1 MALPELSRAE
11 RILFIIG
18 VILIIILA
26 IKMTSYLISLILMAI
41 ILTLLL
47 LPSIAWLKERG
58 LSDILSIS
66 IVTLIAGLAIVLF
79 IFVITVSFSSLA
91 SDIPLYQSELDS
103 RLAEIS
109 QLFSSFGVT
118 ANIKDAVSLDI
129 RSLMSVVLSGA
140 TSFAEGLMFIFF
152 AAVTTFFM
160 LLELPKILIRGEKIF
175 GKDTDSL
182 RKVSQMTQYI
192 IDFLV
197 VRTETNAIHG
207 LLFGSFL
214 TIMGVHGAILWGL
227 LTFLL
232 GYIPYFGL
240 IIAAI
245 PAIFFAWLQFGLPG
259 AVAVIVAICILNL
272 VVENPVYSFLAA
284 KKFDIPAIIVVLSVI
299 IWGWL
304 LGLVGMFFAIPLTLL
319 LVMMIESSEDLRWIN
334 TLMGVNRLFEDPR
347 TEKKSGNSDT

>member
-1 MALPELSRAE
+1 MAFPELSRAE

-58 LSDILSIS
+58 LSDILSVS
-66 IVTLIAGLAIVLF
+66 VVTLIAGLLIVLF
-79 IFVITVSFSSLA
+79 IFVITISFSSLI
-91 SDIPLYQSELDS
+91 SDIPLYQQEFDN
-103 RLAEIS
+103 RLAEIATI
-109 QLFSSFGVT
+109 FSSFGYT
-118 ANIKDAVSLDI
+118 GNLQETLSFDIKSLI
-129 RSLMSVVLSGA
+129 SVLLSGA

-160 LLELPKILIRGEKIF
+160 LLELPKILSRSEKIF
-175 GKDTDSL
+175 GRDTDTL

-197 VRTETNAIHG
+197 VRTETNAVHG

-259 AVAVIVAICILNL
+259 AAAVVVAICILNL
-272 VVENPVYSFLAA
+272 VVENPVYSYLAA
-284 KKFDIPAIIVVLSVI
+284 RKFEIPAIIVILSVI

-304 LGLVGMFFAIPLTLL
+304 LGLVGMFFAIPLTLML
-319 LVMMIESSEDLRWIN
+319 FMVIESSEDIRWIN
-334 TLMGVNRLFEDPR
+334 TLMGVNHLFEEPPD
-347 TEKKSGNSDT
+347 EKKFDISGD

>member
-1 MALPELSRAE
+1 MALPESTQAE
-11 RILFIIG
+11 RILFVIG
-18 VILIIILA
+18 LVLIIILA
-26 IKMTSYLISLILMAI
+26 IKMMSYLISLVLMAL

-47 LPSIAWLKERG
+47 LPAIAWLKEKG
-58 LSDILSIS
+58 LSDFTAICA
-66 IVTLIAGLAIVLF
+66 VTLVAGLVLVA
-79 IFVITVSFSSLA
+79 FVFVTFLSFNALVG
-91 SDIPLYQSELDS
+91 DLPLFQAEFDA
-103 RLAEIS
+103 RLAEITT
-109 QLFSSFGVT
+109 LLAGFGFSPGL
-118 ANIKDAVSLDI
+118 KDTLSIDLKSLI
-129 RSLMSVVLSGA
+129 PIVLSGA

-160 LLELPKILIRGEKIF
+160 LLELPKILSRSENIF
-175 GKDTDSL
+175 GKDTDAL

-259 AVAVIVAICILNL
+259 AAAVIVAICILNL

-319 LVMMIESSEDLRWIN
+319 LVMMIESSADLRWIN
-334 TLMGVNRLFEDPR
+334 TLMGVNRLFEDPGI
-347 TEKKSGNSDT
+347 EKKSGNSDT

>member
-11 RILFIIG
+11 RALFIIG
-18 VILIIILA
+18 FILIIVLA
-26 IKMTSYLISLILMAI
+26 IKMTSYLISLILMGI

-47 LPSIAWLKERG
+47 LPSIAWLKEKG

-66 IVTLIAGLAIVLF
+66 VVTLIAGLGIVLF
-79 IFVITVSFSSLA
+79 IFVITVSFTSLA
-91 SDIPLYQSELDS
+91 SDIPLYQQELNN

-109 QLFSSFGVT
+109 TIFASFGYSG
-118 ANIKDAVSLDI
+118 NIQETLSLDLKSI
-129 RSLMSVVLSGA
+129 MSVVLSGA

-160 LLELPKILIRGEKIF
+160 LLEVPKILSRSEKIF
-175 GKDTDSL
+175 GKDTDTL
-182 RKVSQMTQYI
+182 RRISQMTQYI

-197 VRTETNAIHG
+197 VRTETNAVHG

-259 AVAVIVAICILNL
+259 AAAVIVAICILNL

-284 KKFDIPAIIVVLSVI
+284 KKFEIPAIVVILSVI
-299 IWGWL
+299 VWGWL
-304 LGLVGMFFAIPLTLL
+304 LGLVGMFFAIPLTLML
-319 LVMMIESSEDLRWIN
+319 FMVIESSDDIRWIN
-334 TLMGVNRLFEDPR
+334 ALIGVNHLFEENPD
-347 TEKKSGNSDT
+347 EKKFDISGD

>member
-1 MALPELSRAE
+1 MALPESTHAE
-11 RILFIIG
+11 RILFVIG
-18 VILIIILA
+18 LVLIIILA

-319 LVMMIESSEDLRWIN
+319 LIMVIESSEDLRWIN

>member
-1 MALPELSRAE
+1 MALPESTHAE
-11 RILFIIG
+11 RILFVIG
-18 VILIIILA
+18 LVLIIILA

-58 LSDILSIS
+58 LSDIISIS

-319 LVMMIESSEDLRWIN
+319 LIMVIESSEDLRWIN

-347 TEKKSGNSDT
+347 TEKNSGNSDT